1 MKKMTTTRRARMNKY
16 GIMTILALAFLL
28 GNCEKDK
35 PAAAGEL
42 QNINK
47 DNAKAE
53 AKKLIDD
60 IKGL

>member
-1 MKKMTTTRRARMNKY
+1 MNKY